1 MKRILLLCASLLA
14 GCTSTPAT
22 ATPAQTD
29 PRQILW
35 QRSLDDAL
43 ALCKQSG
50 APLLVALNM
59 DGESASER
67 ITKEN
72 YRDPEFVKLTR
83 PFVCVIGSVFRH
95 NLRDYDEQGRA
106 ILCPRLGA
114 VTCGE
119 HIALEPLLFEK
130 YLGGERIAPRHA
142 LILPDG
148 TKKFDEFLLYD
159 LRDLYKIFRD
169 AEREIVAGQCTPTPV
184 GPN

>member
-1 MKRILLLCASLLA
+1 MKRILLFCASVLA
-14 GCTSTPAT
+14 ACASATAPAT
-22 ATPAQTD
+22 SPRSD

-43 ALCKQSG
+43 AMCKSTG

-83 PFVCVIGSVFRH
+83 PFVCVMGSVFRH
-95 NLRDYDEQGRA
+95 NLRDYDEQGRP

-130 YLGGERIAPRHA
+130 FLGGERIAPRHA

-148 TKKFDEFLLYD
+148 KK
-159 LRDLYKIFRD
+159 
-169 AEREIVAGQCTPTPV
+169 
-184 GPN
+184 